1 MIDTDIKEALV
12 VCLSRHGDSPESGI
26 AAAEVLLGIAI
37 GLARKYR
44 GPADT
49 AATLYREA
57 YRLAVETA
65 Q

>member
-37 GLARKYR
+37 GLARNHR
-44 GPADT
+44 RHGAGLDGAGT
-49 AATLYREA
+49 GF
-57 YRLAVETA
+57 
-65 Q
+65 